1 MTETAPTTSLSRLL
15 DFVSRQP
22 LTVARLF
29 AKSLAFLVNTL
40 HLSKTTQTIQ
50 LNIQITLP
58 ELNAQQRK
66 QITQHAIRNELT
78 SYFEFFHIW
87 GSSNSKNIQRV
98 HQVHGEALL
107 QDALAAQQGVVLIV
121 PHFGTWE
128 IMNAWL
134 AQYTQMTIMY
144 KPVKN
149 PAADAFVRQ
158 ARSREQAHLVPT
170 DESGVRQI
178 FKALKQ
184 GGTTVILPDHTPN
197 VGGEMIPFFGIPLES
212 SNLSAKLIQKTKA
225 KALFLYALRNENQSF
240 DIYIEAMDE
249 QIYHCNA
256 NAGTTLIH
264 RAIEDLIRRHPAHY
278 HWSYKRYKAHPD
290 LRGVYHK
297 PVDQALVDVQTVR
310 AQFKPKLTLQPRCLL
325 TKRLYKHVMLLI

>member
-1 MTETAPTTSLSRLL
+1 MTQPAPTTSLSRLL
-15 DFVSRQP
+15 HFVSRQP
-22 LTVARLF
+22 LSVARVF
-29 AKSLAFLVNTL
+29 AKSLAFLVNRL
-40 HLSKTTQTIQ
+40 RLSKTSQTIE
-50 LNIQITLP
+50 LNLQIALP
-58 ELNAQQRK
+58 ELDAQQRK
-66 QITQHAIRNELT
+66 LITQQAIRNELT

-87 GSSNSKNIQRV
+87 GSSNQKNIQRI
-98 HQVHGEALL
+98 HQVHGLDLLQEAL
-107 QDALAAQQGVVLIV
+107 AQQKGVVLIV

-128 IMNAWL
+128 IMNAWI
-134 AQYTQMTIMY
+134 AQFTPMTIMY

-149 PAADAFVRQ
+149 PAADDFVRQ
-158 ARSREQAHLVPT
+158 ARSREQANLVPT

-225 KALFLYALRNENQSF
+225 SALLLYALRNENQGF
-240 DIYIEAMDE
+240 DIHIEAIDE
-249 QIYHCNA
+249 QIYESNA
-256 NAGTTLIH
+256 NAGTAIIH
-264 RAIEDLIRRHPAHY
+264 REIEDLIRRYPAHY

-297 PVDQALVDVQTVR
+297 PVHEALADVQAVR
-310 AQFKPKLTLQPRCLL
+310 MQAQNQVNAAAT
-325 TKRLYKHVMLLI
+325 TSVADTAV